1 MKRKREHSCDDK
13 ENERPSNYPELDI
26 RYQKKCIES
35 QSISRIQSLARE
47 DVQSSVEIS
56 SVFKRLFGVFE
67 KRPINT
73 NNASVKGHITSTPK
87 TLRNIF
93 RNKIGNSSS
102 RHEITLPL
110 SFPTRFKLNRDKS
123 RIVLG
128 VSLDSDQATKTPDQR
143 SCLTSLKSQVSNNTV
158 LGSTQRPIQGNL
170 KNYKRMALDDITNT
184 ASKEGVN
191 TSTPKTPSNKR
202 RRRNTQ
208 VLKAT
213 DIKTRLKT
221 VSNKQQKNRRA
232 LLHDIAS
239 ISNSIAF
246 DCEDTPS
253 KTVNDR
259 DEDNVPDDDEA
270 IDDCD
275 DDFGG
280 IIEELDGDL
289 EFDCSSQESSE
300 SELDEDIVDHSIGE
314 KTCSNKHQ
322 RKRKAMFSKETVSK
336 MTDRSISIGI

>member
-13 ENERPSNYPELDI
+13 ENERPSNYPEMDI

-143 SCLTSLKSQVSNNTV
+143 SCLTSLKCKFVVIYFKLVKTSFTHTNYYVLKQTFHCVFYIAQVSNNTV

-202 RRRNTQ
+202 RRRNGKCYLRPY
-208 VLKAT
+208 VSVFKRIPMSLYT
-213 DIKTRLKT
+213 DIVVCKFVKGVCLDSDQANNTPDQSSCLTSLNCKF
-221 VSNKQQKNRRA
+221 VFIFLNININ
-232 LLHDIAS
+232 LLA
-239 ISNSIAF
+239 N
-246 DCEDTPS
+246 P
-253 KTVNDR
+253 
-259 DEDNVPDDDEA
+259 
-270 IDDCD
+270 
-275 DDFGG
+275 
-280 IIEELDGDL
+280 
-289 EFDCSSQESSE
+289 
-300 SELDEDIVDHSIGE
+300 
-314 KTCSNKHQ
+314 
-322 RKRKAMFSKETVSK
+322 
-336 MTDRSISIGI
+336 

>member
-1 MKRKREHSCDDK
+1 M
-13 ENERPSNYPELDI
+13 DI

-73 NNASVKGHITSTPK
+73 NNASVK
-87 TLRNIF
+87 
-93 RNKIGNSSS
+93 
-102 RHEITLPL
+102 
-110 SFPTRFKLNRDKS
+110 
-123 RIVLG
+123 G

-191 TSTPKTPSNKR
+191 TSTPKH
-202 RRRNTQ
+202 Q
-208 VLKAT
+208 VTSEKA
-213 DIKTRLKT
+213 
-221 VSNKQQKNRRA
+221 NEKNRRA

-246 DCEDTPS
+246 DFEDTPS

-336 MTDRSISIGI
+336 MTGRSISIGI